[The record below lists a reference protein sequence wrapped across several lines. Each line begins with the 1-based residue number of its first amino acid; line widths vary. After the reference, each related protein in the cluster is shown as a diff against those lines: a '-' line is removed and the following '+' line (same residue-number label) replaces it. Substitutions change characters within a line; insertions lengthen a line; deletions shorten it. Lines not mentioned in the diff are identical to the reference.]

1 MASRRRSRALHT
13 LAVALLAATLP
24 FAASAECVTP
34 SQETAPATPLVIYGT
49 VTGLGGL
56 CVNEVAIELKGD
68 TKITRDGRHSRSE
81 ALGLGQVVRIET
93 RDGAPES
100 AGELD
105 IDYVIAG
112 PAERVRS
119 TQRRVVVMGIE
130 VSVRRDAL
138 IRDLEGNN
146 RRFHELTRGDHLEVS
161 GLRLGGGGI
170 VASRIDLRPAGSPA
184 HVTGVAIPVGRD
196 TMYVGRVRGRTANR
210 LGFDRELRGHRVQ
223 LRGKWNPRNR
233 MLEEAIIRRRPLLAQ
248 QTRRVS
254 IQGYAVA
261 RDDSATFGIAETP
274 LHIRNHSKTEISMP
288 VDSLVRVSG
297 QGTAASLRLETLDIE
312 ERSQQAVS
320 LVVPPSIEAPD
331 NAPEESPDDEIA
343 TDTAHEPIASDR
355 TPADEDL
362 D

>member
-1 MASRRRSRALHT
+1 MPT
-13 LAVALLAATLP
+13 LAAVLLAVTLP
-24 FAASAECVTP
+24 FAASAECLP
-34 SQETAPATPLVIYGT
+34 PFQEAVPAARLVIYGT
-49 VTGLGGL
+49 VMGLGSL
-56 CVNEVAIELKGD
+56 CVNDVAIEFDGG

-93 RDGAPES
+93 RDDAPGS
-100 AGELD
+100 ASEID
-105 IDYVIAG
+105 VDYVIAG

-119 TQRRVVVMGIE
+119 TERRVAVMGIE

-161 GLRLGGGGI
+161 GLRLGGGGV

-184 HVTGVAIPVGRD
+184 HVTGIAIPVGRD

-223 LRGKWNPRNR
+223 LRGKWNPRSR
-233 MLEEAIIRRRPLLAQ
+233 MLEEAIARRRPLLTQ

-261 RDDSATFGIAETP
+261 RDDSTTFGIAETP
-274 LHIRNHSKTEISMP
+274 LRIRNQSENEISMP

-312 ERSQQAVS
+312 ERSQEAVS

-331 NAPEESPDDEIA
+331 NAPEESLDNEVA
-343 TDTAHEPIASDR
+343 TNAAHEPTASDR
-355 TPADEDL
+355 TATDEDL